1 MSVRGGDD
9 PSTAPVTDDVDTVH
23 VWLIRAGLSGP
34 ETVVL
39 SAVLDDDEKR
49 RAERL
54 TLDSHRRRFIA
65 AHGIARVII
74 GHRLGV
80 RAERI
85 GWQKG
90 PHGKP
95 ELVGTSGR
103 AQVNLSHSGDLA
115 VLAMTSGRRCGVD
128 VQKLPGEREAVRL
141 AGRFFPERENTYVAD
156 GDSAAERVTRF
167 ARLWTRKEA
176 CLKVTGGRL
185 VPGLRLPVQGRG
197 DVLVHDPDG
206 PLPGPY
212 RARDLVVPQ
221 RFHAAVA
228 LDGSA
233 PYRVVR
239 HWWPPEFDH
248 DGPDFEVPE
257 LDTMAVEKCSTVTS
271 VVTSA

>member
-9 PSTAPVTDDVDTVH
+9 ANTVPVLDTVH
-23 VWLIRAGLSGP
+23 VWLIRAGLPGP
-34 ETVVL
+34 ETVGL
-39 SAVLDDDEKR
+39 SSVLDEDERR
-49 RAERL
+49 RADRL

-65 AHGIARVII
+65 AHGVARVII

-80 RAERI
+80 PAERI
-85 GWQKG
+85 GWRKG

-95 ELVGTSGR
+95 ELVGTPGH
-103 AQVNLSHSGDLA
+103 AQVNLSHSGDMA
-115 VLAMTSGRRCGVD
+115 VLALTTGRRCGVD
-128 VQKLPGEREAVRL
+128 VQRLPGEREATRL
-141 AGRFFPERENTYVAD
+141 AARFFPAEETRYVA
-156 GDSAAERVTRF
+156 AAEDARERVERF
-167 ARLWTRKEA
+167 GRLWTRKEA

-185 VPGLRLPVQGRG
+185 VPGLRLPVRG
-197 DVLVHDPDG
+197 FGNVLVRDPDG

-212 RARDLVVPQ
+212 LVRDLVVPQ

-228 LDGSA
+228 LEGSA

-248 DGPDFEVPE
+248 DGPDLEVPE
-257 LDTMAVEKCSTVTS
+257 PDTMAVEKCSTVTS